1 MSAMEPRAEGEYNLP
16 YELPLDAIPS
26 RRHKSLLESYKMNLE
41 RGSDAVYDMIVG
53 DLERFIELGA
63 QQRAADRTP
72 RITDLLTPL
81 ASRRRFSGG
90 FLVVERRP

>member
-41 RGSDAVYDMIVG
+41 RGSGAVYDMIVG

-63 QQRAADRTP
+63 QQRAAD
-72 RITDLLTPL
+72 LLL
-81 ASRRRFSGG
+81 VLRLFVSGLPKG
-90 FLVVERRP
+90 DAAD